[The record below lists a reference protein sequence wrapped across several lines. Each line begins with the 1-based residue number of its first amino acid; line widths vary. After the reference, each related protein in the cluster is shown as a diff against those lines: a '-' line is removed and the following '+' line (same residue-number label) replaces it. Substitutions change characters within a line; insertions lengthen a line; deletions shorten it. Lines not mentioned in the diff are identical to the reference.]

1 MLNDIKVGVKLIGSI
16 VTVCLIAA
24 AVILYGI
31 KVRNDVVHKVDSV
44 HRQYEINIRDI
55 GNVRVSLEKMGGDI
69 YRYFGAPADRQKMS
83 KEINETI
90 SSVDGTMQSYKN
102 RSIDVDEKKL
112 IADFESA
119 ISFFSS
125 TSMLLFL

>member
-55 GNVRVSLEKMGGDI
+55 GNVRVSLEKW
-69 YRYFGAPADRQKMS
+69 
-83 KEINETI
+83 EETF
-90 SSVDGTMQSYKN
+90 
-102 RSIDVDEKKL
+102 IDTLVHRR
-112 IADFESA
+112 IGRR
-119 ISFFSS
+119 
-125 TSMLLFL
+125 